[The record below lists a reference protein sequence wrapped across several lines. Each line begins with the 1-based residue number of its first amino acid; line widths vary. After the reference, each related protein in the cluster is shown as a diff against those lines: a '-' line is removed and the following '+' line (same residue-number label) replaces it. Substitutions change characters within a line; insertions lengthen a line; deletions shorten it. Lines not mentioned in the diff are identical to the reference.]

1 MDLVRGNYSIS
12 TDKEL
17 LNIVYIHQFLSH
29 SYWAEEIPMHI
40 VERSIAFSMCFGV
53 YDSLQQVGFA
63 RVVTDYATF
72 GYLADVFIDEQ
83 YRGRGLSKWLM
94 EVIMGHQ
101 QLQGFRSWQLATRDA
116 HGLYARHGFKVP
128 DNPERI
134 MRRVVE
140 NMYKKNDK

>member
-1 MDLVRGNYSIS
+1 MEFLKDHYGIS
-12 TDKEL
+12 TDKDRL
-17 LNIVYIHQFLSH
+17 DIAYIHRFLSH
-29 SYWAEEIPMHI
+29 SYWAEDIPVEV
-40 VERSIAFSMCFGV
+40 VERSIHFSMCFGV
-53 YDSLQQVGFA
+53 YDGARQVGFA

-83 YRGRGLSKWLM
+83 FRGRGLSKWLM
-94 EVIMGHQ
+94 EIIMAHH

-128 DNPERI
+128 ENPERI

-140 NMYKKNDK
+140 NMYKKN